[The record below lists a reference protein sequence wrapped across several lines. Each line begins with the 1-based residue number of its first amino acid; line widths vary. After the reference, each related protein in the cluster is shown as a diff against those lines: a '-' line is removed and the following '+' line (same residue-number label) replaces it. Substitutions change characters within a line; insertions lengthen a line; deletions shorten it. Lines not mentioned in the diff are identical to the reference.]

1 MADKWWETAVGYV
14 LNPQTFLDTNG
25 DGIGDFPGITQRLP
39 YLKDLGVNLLWL
51 GPIFAS
57 PMDDNGYDVSDYKAI
72 NPMYGTM
79 EDFDAFLKEAHKLGF
94 HVLLDFSLN
103 HTSDEHPWFQKA
115 LKDPKAKERDY
126 YIIRPGK
133 KEGGKLLPPNN
144 WKSFFETS
152 AWERIPGSDDF
163 YLHLF
168 SKKMPD
174 VNWNCPELKE
184 QYYDALRFWLDK
196 GVDGFRLDAIAHLAK
211 DMSFED
217 GTQNIDSH
225 GLSYDLTKFSNRP
238 ELYDILKGLRDE
250 VFSKYPCLIVGE
262 VGGDITPEHA
272 LRLVN
277 YNDGVMNM
285 IFHFDTAWNNG
296 AYESYDKSDAD
307 IVTDVIQM
315 KDNFMRSYNVLN
327 GKADMPLYWCNHD
340 HPRVLSQYG
349 SEQYRNESAK
359 MLLTTIL
366 FLYGT
371 DFIYYGDEI
380 GMSNVHYDS
389 LEDFAKHDSGNRG
402 EIAALQAKG
411 YDDERILHYLN
422 RTSRTNAR
430 TPFQW
435 NHKENAGFTT
445 GKPYQKLNDNFP
457 TVNLQDEMEDP
468 YSIVNFYQYAIGFRK
483 DPVINDIVLHGPLS
497 LIDRNHPDVFSYIH
511 EGTEKLMVISN
522 FRPYT
527 VYFSFYFQ
535 INDILLHNYG
545 DVIIKDHVFEL
556 RPYES
561 FLLKIR

>member
-1 MADKWWETAVGYV
+1 
-14 LNPQTFLDTNG
+14 
-25 DGIGDFPGITQRLP
+25 
-39 YLKDLGVNLLWL
+39 
-51 GPIFAS
+51 
-57 PMDDNGYDVSDYKAI
+57 
-72 NPMYGTM
+72 
-79 EDFDAFLKEAHKLGF
+79 
-94 HVLLDFSLN
+94 
-103 HTSDEHPWFQKA
+103 
-115 LKDPKAKERDY
+115 
-126 YIIRPGK
+126 
-133 KEGGKLLPPNN
+133 
-144 WKSFFETS
+144 
-152 AWERIPGSDDF
+152 
-163 YLHLF
+163 
-168 SKKMPD
+168 
-174 VNWNCPELKE
+174 
-184 QYYDALRFWLDK
+184 
-196 GVDGFRLDAIAHLAK
+196 
-211 DMSFED
+211 
-217 GTQNIDSH
+217 
-225 GLSYDLTKFSNRP
+225 
-238 ELYDILKGLRDE
+238 
-250 VFSKYPCLIVGE
+250 
-262 VGGDITPEHA
+262 
-272 LRLVN
+272 
-277 YNDGVMNM
+277 
-285 IFHFDTAWNNG
+285 
-296 AYESYDKSDAD
+296 
-307 IVTDVIQM
+307 
-315 KDNFMRSYNVLN
+315 
-327 GKADMPLYWCNHD
+327 MPLYLCNHD